1 MNLKKIKNGYVIS
14 IVSIIT
20 TLIIITL
27 TFTIVIQKERVNIV
41 QDYKEKDKI
50 TQQILASEL
59 VLLETLEN
67 QVNLFGSLDKLN
79 NKNYSFTTPEEGEMS
94 IKLKLGD
101 NCFNINSL
109 IYKTYSGDLEVN
121 RIEYNRAMKII
132 SKLGLNPQIIENY
145 IDWID
150 TNQVTKNGLSEDKI
164 YQTSDLL
171 WRPRNN
177 FMVTDAELLMIPEIA
192 KIQKEIKKYFCVNF
206 LNRKFNIR
214 QLNEKQLSLFLPFLS
229 LDQSS
234 LILKNIKK
242 DIWQNINQNTPVIAQ
257 NLSLSDLRNEI
268 EQVTGEMISS
278 KDSEY
283 LNNVAFVSNSI
294 FAEIE
299 LQTKE
304 KKQWNSIAKFE
315 IGLNNKAKL
324 IYRFGPSLK

>member
-1 MNLKKIKNGYVIS
+1 M
-14 IVSIIT
+14 
-20 TLIIITL
+20 
-27 TFTIVIQKERVNIV
+27 
-41 QDYKEKDKI
+41 
-50 TQQILASEL
+50 
-59 VLLETLEN
+59 
-67 QVNLFGSLDKLN
+67 
-79 NKNYSFTTPEEGEMS
+79 
-94 IKLKLGD
+94 
-101 NCFNINSL
+101 
-109 IYKTYSGDLEVN
+109 
-121 RIEYNRAMKII
+121 
-132 SKLGLNPQIIENY
+132 
-145 IDWID
+145 
-150 TNQVTKNGLSEDKI
+150 
-164 YQTSDLL
+164 
-171 WRPRNN
+171 
-177 FMVTDAELLMIPEIA
+177 
-192 KIQKEIKKYFCVNF
+192 
-206 LNRKFNIR
+206 
-214 QLNEKQLSLFLPFLS
+214 FLPFLS